1 MHDRL
6 FTSFFVSFRLLTT
19 VMKRIL
25 WLVPLCFILYACPFE
40 SPVALEKKPVEPVDT
55 ALYGYWYGIIKDFSD
70 MFGIEALDLTKE
82 TDSTYKIIRYG
93 KAIKGNMILPDTAY
107 FTGFTS
113 YIDSQRYMNIV
124 ADVLILEWNRKSK
137 REVARKQRVYY
148 MAAID
153 LKNDTLRVRTV
164 GEDFSVRKTYSSSE
178 ELKEYMT
185 DLIARNVNI
194 YDSTYSLSYRKIPRP
209 QPVKGF

>member
-1 MHDRL
+1 MLLHDRL

-164 GEDFSVRKTYSSSE
+164 GEDFSVRKTYS
-178 ELKEYMT
+178 
-185 DLIARNVNI
+185 R
-194 YDSTYSLSYRKIPRP
+194 R
-209 QPVKGF
+209 

>member
-1 MHDRL
+1 MNG
-6 FTSFFVSFRLLTT
+6 T
-19 VMKRIL
+19 
-25 WLVPLCFILYACPFE
+25 
-40 SPVALEKKPVEPVDT
+40 EK
-55 ALYGYWYGIIKDFSD
+55 A
-70 MFGIEALDLTKE
+70 KE
-82 TDSTYKIIRYG
+82 KLPENRENIIRCN
-93 KAIKGNMILPDTAY
+93 A
-107 FTGFTS
+107 
-113 YIDSQRYMNIV
+113 
-124 ADVLILEWNRKSK
+124 WKSK
-137 REVARKQRVYY
+137 REVATKQRVYY

>member
-1 MHDRL
+1 
-6 FTSFFVSFRLLTT
+6 
-19 VMKRIL
+19 MKRIL

-113 YIDSQRYMNIV
+113 YID
-124 ADVLILEWNRKSK
+124 
-137 REVARKQRVYY
+137 
-148 MAAID
+148 
-153 LKNDTLRVRTV
+153 
-164 GEDFSVRKTYSSSE
+164 
-178 ELKEYMT
+178 
-185 DLIARNVNI
+185 
-194 YDSTYSLSYRKIPRP
+194 
-209 QPVKGF
+209 